1 MGKLFDTQLSLEQL
15 RFTLKHQTVLT
26 TKTVVARFR
35 GAHSVAKSYLRSL
48 SSPRFYTAKIKL

>member
-35 GAHSVAKSYLRSL
+35 GPIRSRKVISDL
-48 SSPRFYTAKIKL
+48 FQALAFTPQKIKL